1 MAKIDHFLEKVDFL
15 PVHEK
20 RFNSRQRPDIK
31 LKFEIQPPRMIS
43 KKVTRGIF
51 EFFWNCGETRDF
63 LKKRWNFGIF
73 YENARF
79 SEI

>member
-51 EFFWNCGETRDF
+51 EIAE
-63 LKKRWNFGIF
+63 KRMIF
-73 YENARF
+73 
-79 SEI
+79 